1 MASPAVRRRRLL
13 VGAFAGILLIAW
25 GMNAIGDTEP
35 KKASTPRATT
45 SPSPSITVPP
55 LPPSA
60 VPLTAEGFTFSPD
73 ACVAFP
79 PTSGGPAKATVFL
92 DAGHGGVDPGTGG
105 RTSRGKRVREK
116 TATLAVVKAATEQ
129 LRAAGYRVVVSRWA
143 DITVGVP
150 RASDI
155 VNGVFNADGARQDIL
170 ARVACANVS
179 GAKALVSVHM
189 NAFGLPSE
197 GGALTIWDPDRI
209 FWRANQRLA
218 GLLQN
223 AVISQFHAAG
233 WPVPDRGTLRDTK
246 NHGTALTE
254 AGARYGHE
262 ALLGPYAKGWVSHP
276 SHMPGAIIEP
286 LFLTRPTEA
295 DIAYSAA
302 GQAVLARAILT
313 AVEQFLSP

>member
-13 VGAFAGILLIAW
+13 VAGFAGILLISWA
-25 GMNAIGDTEP
+25 MNAIGGTES
-35 KKASTPRATT
+35 KKASKPRASA
-45 SPSPSITVPP
+45 SPSVSVAP

-60 VPLTAEGFTFSPD
+60 VQLTADGFTFSPD

-79 PTSGGPAKATVFL
+79 PVSGTPKATVFL

-105 RTSRGKRVREK
+105 RTSAGRRIQEK
-116 TATLAVVKAATEQ
+116 SATLAVVKKATEQ
-129 LRAAGYRVVVSRWA
+129 LRETGFRVVVSRWA
-143 DITVGVP
+143 DVTVGVP
-150 RASDI
+150 RPGDI

-179 GAKALVSVHM
+179 GADALVSVHM

-197 GGALTIWDPDRI
+197 GGALTIWDPDRT

-218 GLLQN
+218 TLLQN
-223 AVISQFHAAG
+223 SVISQLRGAG
-233 WPVPDRGTLRDTK
+233 WPVPDRGTLRDTR
-246 NHGTALTE
+246 NHGTALTA

-262 ALLGPYAKGWVSHP
+262 ALIGPYAKGWVSHP
-276 SHMPGAIIEP
+276 THMPGAIIEP

-295 DIAYSAA
+295 DVAYSAV
-302 GQAVLARAILT
+302 GQAALARAILA
-313 AVEQFLSP
+313 AVEQFLAA

>member
-1 MASPAVRRRRLL
+1 
-13 VGAFAGILLIAW
+13 
-25 GMNAIGDTEP
+25 MNAIGDTSP
-35 KKASTPRATT
+35 NRSAKPRVSA
-45 SPSPSITVPP
+45 SPSVSVTP

-60 VPLTAEGFTFSPD
+60 VQLTADGFTFSPD
-73 ACVAFP
+73 ACLAFP
-79 PTSGGPAKATVFL
+79 PTVAGPEKATVFL

-105 RTSRGKRVREK
+105 RTSRGRRIQEK
-116 TATLAVVKAATEQ
+116 SATLAVVKAATEQ

-143 DITVGVP
+143 DVTVSVP
-150 RASDI
+150 RPDDI
-155 VNGVFNADGARQDIL
+155 VNGVFNADGARQDVL
-170 ARVACANVS
+170 ARVACANAS
-179 GAKALVSVHM
+179 GASVLVSVHM

-197 GGALTIWDPDRI
+197 GGALTIWDPDRT

-218 GLLQN
+218 TLLQN
-223 AVISQFHAAG
+223 SVISQLHAAG
-233 WPVPDRGTLRDTK
+233 WAVPDRGTLRDTK
-246 NHGTALTE
+246 NHGGALTA

-302 GQAVLARAILT
+302 EQAVLARAILT
-313 AVEQFLSP
+313 AVQQFLG

>member
-1 MASPAVRRRRLL
+1 MASTAVQRRRLL
-13 VGAFAGILLIAW
+13 LAGFVGILVVAW
-25 GMNAIGDTEP
+25 AMNAIGGTEP
-35 KKASTPRATT
+35 RRAFKPRASGTPRV
-45 SPSPSITVPP
+45 TVAP

-60 VPLTAEGFTFSPD
+60 VQLTAPGSTFSPD

-79 PTSGGPAKATVFL
+79 PTTAGPAKATVFL

-105 RTSRGKRVREK
+105 RTSAGRKVQEK
-116 TATLAVVKAATEQ
+116 TATLAVVKAATQQ

-143 DITVGVP
+143 DVTVGVP
-150 RASDI
+150 GPGDI
-155 VNGVFNADGARQDIL
+155 VNGVFNADGARQDVL

-197 GGALTIWDPDRI
+197 GGALTIWDPDRT
-209 FWRANQRLA
+209 FSRANQRLA
-218 GLLQN
+218 TLLQN
-223 AVISQFHAAG
+223 SLISQLHAAG
-233 WPVPDRGTLRDTK
+233 WPVPDRGTLRDTR
-246 NHGTALTE
+246 NHGTALTA

-262 ALLGPYAKGWVSHP
+262 ALIGPYAKGWVSHP
-276 SHMPGAIIEP
+276 THMPGAIIEP

-302 GQAVLARAILT
+302 GQAVLARAIT
-313 AVEQFLSP
+313 AAVEQFLTA

>member
-13 VGAFAGILLIAW
+13 VAGFAGILLISWA
-25 GMNAIGDTEP
+25 MNAIGGTGP
-35 KKASTPRATT
+35 KKAPKPRA
-45 SPSPSITVPP
+45 SASSSVSVSP

-60 VPLTAEGFTFSPD
+60 VQLSADGFTFSPD
-73 ACVAFP
+73 ACIAFP
-79 PTSGGPAKATVFL
+79 PTNAGPEKATVFL

-105 RTSRGKRVREK
+105 RTSTGRRIQEK
-116 TATLAVVKAATEQ
+116 SATLAVVKKATEQ
-129 LRAAGYRVVVSRWA
+129 LRAAGFRVVVSRWTDDA
-143 DITVGVP
+143 VGVP
-150 RASDI
+150 RAGDI

-170 ARVACANVS
+170 ARVACANAS

-197 GGALTIWDPDRI
+197 GGALTIWDPDRT
-209 FWRANQRLA
+209 FWRANQQLA
-218 GLLQN
+218 TLLQN
-223 AVISQFHAAG
+223 SVISQLHAAG

-246 NHGTALTE
+246 NHGTALTA

-262 ALLGPYAKGWVSHP
+262 ALLGPYTRGWVSHP

-302 GQAVLARAILT
+302 GQAVLARAIT
-313 AVEQFLSP
+313 AAVEQFLGV